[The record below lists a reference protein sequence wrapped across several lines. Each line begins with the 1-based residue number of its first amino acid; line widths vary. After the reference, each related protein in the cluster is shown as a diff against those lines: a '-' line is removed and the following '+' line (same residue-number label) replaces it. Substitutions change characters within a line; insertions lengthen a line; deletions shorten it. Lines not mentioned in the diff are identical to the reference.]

1 MVYQKMNRENISDSV
16 TVTYLLKSSFQNP
29 ETQISLPDNSPK
41 YLHNTIQKVFQK
53 IEKGVIFNSSS
64 ESLKSSYKNLMNM
77 Y

>member
-1 MVYQKMNRENISDSV
+1 MVYQKMNTENISDSV

-29 ETQISLPDNSPK
+29 ETQISLPENSSK
-41 YLHNTIQKVFQK
+41 YLHNTIHKVFQK

-64 ESLKSSYKNLMNM
+64 ESLKSSYKNLMKI